1 MAQKAKLYNE
11 FVRARTNHLYE
22 NVTPKSRSDGNNQQC
37 SPKNEQKNTCNEMS
51 NIMNDWHK
59 SVYHHSSFTVNCDMN
74 TTNLTKKVDA
84 ESPENPV
91 VIETQCR
98 ICMSSEDSLGNQQ
111 VTPCGCTGSL
121 RYVHMECLKQWRQTR
136 LAKGNDV
143 STCEICGQKYNVQ
156 LLGEND
162 VTQDKI
168 LKMEEDLKKLVKSGI
183 YLVML
188 MKSLRNEIADSQ
200 DQIIAATSVDAHRP
214 RQQQPFQNKRIQFPN
229 HNSVEE
235 SSSDDEEEE
244 INRDYVSRSAVK
256 RNSMMNSSK
265 RPPK

>member
-11 FVRARTNHLYE
+11 FVRARTNHLYD
-22 NVTPKSRSDGNNQQC
+22 NVSPKSRSDGNNQQC

-84 ESPENPV
+84 ESPEESPV
-91 VIETQCR
+91 AIETQCR

-111 VTPCGCTGSL
+111 VTPCRCTGSL
-121 RYVHMECLKQWRQTR
+121 RYVHMQCLKQWRQTR

-143 STCEICGQKYNVQ
+143 STCEICGQKYNIQ

-188 MKSLRNEIADSQ
+188 MKSLRSEIADSQ
-200 DQIIAATSVDAHRP
+200 DQIIAATNGASL
-214 RQQQPFQNKRIQFPN
+214 RQQQPFENNRIQFPN
-229 HNSVEE
+229 QNQVEE
-235 SSSDDEEEE
+235 SSSDDEED

-256 RNSMMNSSK
+256 RKSLMNSSK
-265 RPPK
+265 RQPK